1 MPRKK
6 TDPAVETATAP
17 EILQAQQETTAE
29 ETAEVLSVEV
39 LDKPAQS
46 PEIHTEPQP
55 AEEETAIPDEYPE
68 ELAKEETPDAQ
79 ELSDRQKFF
88 ALDFN
93 ELDRDLTPEER
104 KEWNTIYAS
113 YRGRSVMHGQVIGVN
128 PMRTVL
134 RDRKTGKTKTEEKL
148 CAVVVLHRVLIII
161 PVDEMW
167 MPGEEREDY
176 VMQNISGAVIDFI
189 ITKVDREGGYA
200 IASRRMASRAQ
211 RYYFAHRPR
220 LNSEGAR
227 VKCRMLSVG
236 PRRCTVECYGHDI
249 PMTQRDISYT
259 AIPNLKAVYHPGQ
272 ELDCIVKSYDAKS
285 DTLVVS
291 IKETQSNPFDGAID
305 RHPVGCRR
313 LAQISGKYGGGV
325 FCNLPDGAVVMC
337 NYNFQYQDGDFMVGD
352 TVMLVIARYE
362 TEKKQI
368 FGKILAKW

>member
-1 MPRKK
+1 
-6 TDPAVETATAP
+6 
-17 EILQAQQETTAE
+17 
-29 ETAEVLSVEV
+29 
-39 LDKPAQS
+39 
-46 PEIHTEPQP
+46 
-55 AEEETAIPDEYPE
+55 
-68 ELAKEETPDAQ
+68 
-79 ELSDRQKFF
+79 
-88 ALDFN
+88 
-93 ELDRDLTPEER
+93 
-104 KEWNTIYAS
+104 
-113 YRGRSVMHGQVIGVN
+113 
-128 PMRTVL
+128 
-134 RDRKTGKTKTEEKL
+134 
-148 CAVVVLHRVLIII
+148 
-161 PVDEMW
+161 
-167 MPGEEREDY
+167 
-176 VMQNISGAVIDFI
+176 MQNISGAVVDFI

-220 LNSEGAR
+220 LNSEGTR

-285 DTLVVS
+285 DTLVIS